1 MKKKLLFLVSSMEG
15 GGAERVAAM
24 LCNHWSKC
32 GFDVTLMPT
41 YSKRGTCKHVL
52 DECVNLVFLADI
64 VNSRTDSM
72 YMKVIRTFNLR
83 RYIKETQPD
92 YIVSF
97 LTNVNIGAI
106 ISSLGLN
113 IPVFASERT
122 YPPFNNWPI
131 LYNILRRIFYPRA
144 TCIIMQTQDGMEWLE
159 NAIPSAKGAIV
170 ENPVIHPLP
179 IPKIRNSNLLTTRKI
194 LLSVARLSKE
204 KNIDIII
211 QAFNEIK
218 DKYLDWD
225 LVILGEGS
233 ERNKLESI
241 IKKNNLNNRI
251 HLVGRTDD
259 PDFWYKQ
266 ASVFVMYS
274 KFEGFPNALVEAM
287 SYGLP
292 VISSRCKTGPED
304 ILNHQENGL
313 LVELKSSPKKLEE
326 AIEFMIDNPKLA
338 MRMGETAKVVRE
350 NYTIQKISNKWFQA
364 FESSK
369 T

>member
-32 GFDVTLMPT
+32 DYDVTLMAT

-52 DECVNLVFLADI
+52 DDDVKLVFLADI

-72 YMKVIRTFNLR
+72 YMKIIRTFRLR
-83 RYIKETQPD
+83 KYIKDARPE

-131 LYNILRRIFYPRA
+131 LYNILRRLFYPRA
-144 TCIIMQTQDGMEWLE
+144 TCIIMQTQDGMNWLE
-159 NAIPSAKGAIV
+159 NAISSATGSII

-179 IPKIRNSNLLTTRKI
+179 IPNKRASNNLTNRKI

-204 KNIDIII
+204 KNIDMIIK
-211 QAFNEIK
+211 AFNALK
-218 DKYLDWD
+218 NKHHDWD

-233 ERNKLESI
+233 ERKKLESLI
-241 IKKNNLNNRI
+241 DKNHLHDRV
-251 HLVGRTDD
+251 HLVGRTSD
-259 PDFWYKQ
+259 PDFWYNQ
-266 ASVFVMYS
+266 ASVFIMYS
-274 KFEGFPNALVEAM
+274 KFYMVDLV
-287 SYGLP
+287 
-292 VISSRCKTGPED
+292 
-304 ILNHQENGL
+304 
-313 LVELKSSPKKLEE
+313 
-326 AIEFMIDNPKLA
+326 
-338 MRMGETAKVVRE
+338 
-350 NYTIQKISNKWFQA
+350 
-364 FESSK
+364 
-369 T
+369 